1 MDAAAA
7 TPEELETLLEDAFLR
22 RDASAVA
29 DLFEH
34 SGVLVTDRPAHG
46 RTQIGHAADRVR
58 GYLAEPRQVWQAG
71 DTALL
76 LGAGAVNVA
85 RRECDGGWRFAI
97 CVLDEGRD

>member
-1 MDAAAA
+1 MDAGAA

-34 SGVLVTDRPAHG
+34 AGVLVTDRPAHG
-46 RTQIGHAADRVR
+46 RSQIGRAVGSVC
-58 GYLAEPRQVWQAG
+58 GYLAEPRQVLQAG

-85 RRECDGGWRFAI
+85 RRGCDGAWRFAI